1 MKKNNFKS
9 VKLKRGVIIM
19 AQTKKVMRSV
29 TIRVPKDLYED
40 YKRVLHKDS
49 RIVTYDL
56 RNYMQKVVDE
66 DLVKK

>member
-56 RNYMQKVVDE
+56 RNYMKKVVDE

>member
-1 MKKNNFKS
+1 
-9 VKLKRGVIIM
+9 M

-40 YKRVLHKDS
+40 YKRVLHKGS

-56 RNYMQKVVDE
+56 RNHMQKVVDE
-66 DLVKK
+66 DLEKK

>member
-1 MKKNNFKS
+1 MKKN
-9 VKLKRGVIIM
+9 
-19 AQTKKVMRSV
+19 KKVMRSV

-56 RNYMQKVVDE
+56 RNHMQKVVDE
-66 DLVKK
+66 DLEKK

>member
-56 RNYMQKVVDE
+56 RNYMQKIVDE